1 MNKGNRKLIL
11 AITILFIKLTSIIC
25 LSTEVRPNFKKQKI
39 QIGTKTLFVEV
50 AKTPAES
57 AYGFMFKKSL
67 RPNEGMLFIFESER
81 PLSFWMKN
89 TFVDLSIAYIDAK
102 KTIIDLQDMD
112 AAQSELQSHFPSY
125 PSAKPAQYALEM
137 KRGWFKANNVKL
149 GDKLILFDKH

>member
-1 MNKGNRKLIL
+1 MNKVNRKLIL
-11 AITILFIKLTSIIC
+11 VLTMLCIHLTSIIC
-25 LSTEVRPNFKKQKI
+25 VSEERPKFKKQKI
-39 QIGTKTLFVEV
+39 QIGTKTLVVEV
-50 AKTPAES
+50 AKTPTES

-67 RPNEGMLFIFESER
+67 QPNEGMLFIFESEQ

-102 KTIIDLQDMD
+102 KTIVDIQDMD
-112 AAQSELQSHFPSY
+112 AAQSELQSHYPSY

-137 KRGWFKANNVKL
+137 KRGWFKVNNVKL